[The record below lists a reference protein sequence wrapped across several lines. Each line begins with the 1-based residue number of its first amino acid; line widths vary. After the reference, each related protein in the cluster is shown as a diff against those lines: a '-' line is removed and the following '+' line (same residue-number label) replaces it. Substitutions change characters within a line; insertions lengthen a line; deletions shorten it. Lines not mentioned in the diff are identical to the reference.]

1 MDAAMEK
8 RLLLLNE
15 ATRCCC
21 SDDEYMKNISS
32 VQAVLKRFL
41 PDIYLSHPVLCLEL
55 ESKFR
60 KLKEY
65 AAYKQL
71 LKKNI
76 VSLCGRTSS
85 GKSSFFNSIYNAV
98 DNIMAFQHTSVG

>member
-65 AAYKQL
+65 AA
-71 LKKNI
+71 
-76 VSLCGRTSS
+76 
-85 GKSSFFNSIYNAV
+85 
-98 DNIMAFQHTSVG
+98 

>member
-8 RLLLLNE
+8 HLLLLNE

-41 PDIYLSHPVLCLEL
+41 PDIYLSHPVL
-55 ESKFR
+55 
-60 KLKEY
+60 
-65 AAYKQL
+65 
-71 LKKNI
+71 
-76 VSLCGRTSS
+76 
-85 GKSSFFNSIYNAV
+85 
-98 DNIMAFQHTSVG
+98 